1 MPSCLN
7 GNPCWFFR
15 SKMMKTCPDP
25 VAEHSY
31 FDSPGVNLNPC
42 WTEWNPFPSA
52 TSAGLKPSSSLMKTL
67 SQQSLQKN
75 ASKTKRIS
83 TIPHL
88 HAYTRENTRRR
99 NLKTMRGPRAPTP
112 ASPKQATP
120 WCELPSWRGPE
131 LPKTND
137 IAYPLPWVPLFA
149 SSMRFSWC

>member
-1 MPSCLN
+1 MLIKKSIHLNMPSCLD

-42 WTEWNPFPSA
+42 WAEWNPFPSE

-83 TIPHL
+83 TYL
-88 HAYTRENTRRR
+88 TYTRTRG
-99 NLKTMRGPRAPTP
+99 KTREEETWRQCVDPGPQPPRLLN
-112 ASPKQATP
+112 KQHLDVGYLHEEDQNFQKQMT
-120 WCELPSWRGPE
+120 
-131 LPKTND
+131 
-137 IAYPLPWVPLFA
+137 
-149 SSMRFSWC
+149 